1 MVAIEQEH
9 SGEYN
14 KRKYNDDENKMEK
27 VLTMIRE
34 IILTIII
41 IIMIEDVI
49 KITALLAE
57 MIIIIEIS
65 KIIKIDR
72 KLTNERTQI
81 TFSKQV

>member
-9 SGEYN
+9 NGEYN
-14 KRKYNDDENKMEK
+14 KRKYKDDENKMAK

-49 KITALLAE
+49 KRTALLAE

-65 KIIKIDR
+65 
-72 KLTNERTQI
+72 TNYRNW
-81 TFSKQV
+81 

>member
-1 MVAIEQEH
+1 MIMTMVAIEQEH
-9 SGEYN
+9 NGEYN
-14 KRKYNDDENKMEK
+14 KRKYKDDENKMAK

-49 KITALLAE
+49 KRTALLAE

-65 KIIKIDR
+65 
-72 KLTNERTQI
+72 TNYRN
-81 TFSKQV
+81 